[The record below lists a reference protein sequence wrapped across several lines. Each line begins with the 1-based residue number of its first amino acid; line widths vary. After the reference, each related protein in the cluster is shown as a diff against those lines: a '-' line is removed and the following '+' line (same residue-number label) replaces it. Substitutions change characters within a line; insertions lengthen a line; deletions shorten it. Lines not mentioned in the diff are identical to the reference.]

1 MNLFSQGKHIK
12 AFAKGSLSGKNVDEV
27 LERVNSSFSVL
38 QKRID
43 DVRDE
48 KASGTH
54 STVQRIEME
63 AKATRLNTKN
73 TEVGVKGVA
82 ITTSNIAS
90 KINDL
95 AADMEILLLL
105 AKEIRDDKQRI
116 YDEHSRTNA
125 FVIDAKTASLNL
137 LREELRKPCE
147 NQAYISPDYRKTSFL
162 TLSHFLEVLAASPMG
177 IASHVDANNDL
188 EYMLLQGRNI
198 NVSDQGQA
206 LSLLQTQQ
214 FQDWIAAQHS
224 TVLLVDGNMDS
235 AVARVSP
242 MSLLCASLIL
252 GVLDNRPAISLHYFC
267 GLHVAS
273 NNPLYGP
280 AGLIRSLLMQ
290 LLLVSKVI
298 DVDGESL
305 NVDYTL
311 FNLNFIDNHHY
322 REDLESHNIAALCHT
337 FKLLIDQL
345 PLDVLVFCIIDGIN
359 LYERSEWLNDLVQIV
374 NCLNRIAQNARL
386 RPIFKVLMTSA
397 GISRYIPQ
405 HIEPQ
410 QLVRIRQ
417 GRGDGKGITQRSVV
431 NAATRPKIMPEPVLH
446 RPGYWDTSDD
456 DDSDGEECEYQSTL
470 DTRGN
475 ENG

>member
-1 MNLFSQGKHIK
+1 MIQAWLWLFLNLFSQGKHIK

-27 LERVNSSFSVL
+27 LERVNSSFSFL
-38 QKRID
+38 QQCVD

-48 KASGTH
+48 KASGTY

-82 ITTSNIAS
+82 VTTSNIAS
-90 KINDL
+90 RINEV

-125 FVIDAKTASLNL
+125 FIIDAKNALLSL
-137 LREELRKPCE
+137 LREELRKPWE
-147 NQAYISPDYRKTSFL
+147 NQAYISPDYRTAFFL
-162 TLSHFLEVLAASPMG
+162 TSSRFLKVLAASPMG

-188 EYMLLQGRNI
+188 EHMLRQGRNI
-198 NVSDQGQA
+198 NINDQSQA

-214 FQDWIAAQHS
+214 FQNWIASQHS
-224 TVLLVDGNMDS
+224 TVLLVDGNIES

-242 MSLLCASLIL
+242 MSLLCASLVL
-252 GVLDNRPAISLHYFC
+252 SVLDHRPAVSLHYFC

-273 NNPLYGP
+273 NSPLYGP

-298 DVDGESL
+298 DVDGKSL
-305 NVDYTL
+305 DLDHTM
-311 FNLNFIDNHHY
+311 FNLNFINGHLY
-322 REDLESHNIAALCHT
+322 EDLESHSIAALCHT
-337 FKLLIDQL
+337 FKVLIDQL
-345 PLDVLVFCIIDGIN
+345 PMDITVFCIIDSIN

-374 NCLNRIAQNARL
+374 NCLNHITQNTRL
-386 RPIFKVLMTSA
+386 RPIFKLLMTSA
-397 GISRYIPQ
+397 RTSRHLQQ

-410 QLVRIRQ
+410 QQVRIRQ
-417 GRGDGKGITQRSVV
+417 GRFDRKGITQRSVM
-431 NAATRPKIMPEPVLH
+431 NAATRPKTMPEPVLH

-456 DDSDGEECEYQSTL
+456 DDSDGE
-470 DTRGN
+470 
-475 ENG
+475 